1 MMPGVK
7 MEPNVMVHSSV
18 SGNIRSATP
27 AMPGAVLTAS
37 PPPEGRD
44 VAETGVVGNLCG
56 MGTFGDRTFGEAE
69 VKDGV
74 CGGECGKDCCGTHA
88 VACTDRK
95 GGGRFH
101 GCGDAKAGE
110 ELLNKAGA
118 VTDQRVA

>member
-1 MMPGVK
+1 
-7 MEPNVMVHSSV
+7 
-18 SGNIRSATP
+18 
-27 AMPGAVLTAS
+27 
-37 PPPEGRD
+37 
-44 VAETGVVGNLCG
+44 

-74 CGGECGKDCCGTHA
+74 CGGQRGKDGGCTHS
-88 VACTDRK
+88 VACTNRK
-95 GGGRFH
+95 GGGRFN